1 MFVSMEISCQSIL
14 TVHMGSRDSL
24 HNNNTLIQ
32 FSRFYSGIHGYV
44 AVAICIWGTV
54 ANLAN
59 VAVLTRRK
67 MASPTNLI
75 LTWLAVADVLT
86 MLTCLPTNVH
96 FYIQRDDQL
105 PQLATRS
112 VAWIRYFLFHANS
125 TVACHTIAIWLTIT
139 LAIFRYVYINFPFAG
154 ASFCNVRSAKI
165 AIASVYASTL
175 LLCIP
180 NCLSVDIQEH
190 CLNQTSVL
198 LLDNSS
204 LTDANRCDVVCEAT
218 FYSVRDRTGVLYEIN
233 HWIHAVFFKLLPC
246 ALLTILT
253 CLLIKVMHDSHS
265 RRLKLERLGQHEE
278 STATGEHNRTT
289 AMLFTVV
296 CLFLVTELPQG
307 VLTLCSIFIDGFYE
321 DVYLPLGDLLDF
333 LALLNNSINFVL
345 YCTMSNKFRRTFVE
359 LFCDGSRCCRP
370 DDDGGRL

>member
-1 MFVSMEISCQSIL
+1 MSCESVQK
-14 TVHMGSRDSL
+14 VESRDSVL
-24 HNNNTLIQ
+24 TLLE

-44 AVAICIWGTV
+44 AVVICIWGIV

-75 LTWLAVADVLT
+75 LTWLAIADVLT
-86 MLTCLPTNVH
+86 MLTCLPTNIH
-96 FYIQRDDQL
+96 FYIKRDVQL
-105 PQLATRS
+105 QPLETRS
-112 VAWIRYFLFHANS
+112 LAWIRYFFFHANF

-139 LAIFRYVYINFPFAG
+139 LAIFRYVYINFPFVG
-154 ASFCNVRSAKI
+154 ASFCSVRKAKI
-165 AIASVYASTL
+165 AIASVYVSTF

-180 NCLSVDIQEH
+180 NGLSFEIQEDRA
-190 CLNQTSVL
+190 NQTTIL
-198 LLDNSS
+198 ANSTV
-204 LTDANRCDVVCEAT
+204 TDANRCVTYEVT
-218 FYSVRDRTGVLYEIN
+218 FYSVRDRTGILYHIN

-253 CLLIKVMHDSHS
+253 CLLIKVMHDSHT
-265 RRLKLERLGQHEE
+265 RRLKLEKLGQLEE
-278 STATGEHNRTT
+278 STVTGEHNRTT

-296 CLFLVTELPQG
+296 CLFLITELPQG
-307 VLTLCSIFIDGFYE
+307 VLTLCSIFIDGFYQ
-321 DVYLPLGDLLDF
+321 DVYIPLGDLLDF

-359 LFCDGSRCCRP
+359 LFCDGSRCCGP
-370 DDDGGRL
+370 NVGRL